1 MNFYCYI
8 KKYNRVIE
16 NFFSI
21 TLLNTI
27 SQIISFFVIPYLVSV
42 LGFEKYGAYY
52 FIYTIALYL
61 MLFGTYGFR
70 FSVTKQVSIYR
81 DDRGKINSIFNAAI
95 FARLILSAIASV
107 IAGVCVYFFMDSDD
121 MLMFLFSLGIVFGD
135 VFIPTWLFQGMEEMR
150 YVTIINVVS
159 KIIFAILI
167 FAFIKEQN
175 DYIYVIVLNSC
186 GYVVAGILSIVIA
199 FRCYNLSFALP
210 RWDDIVELLK
220 DGWHIFVSNIGMEL
234 YRNSNGFIL
243 GVVVGDTALGVYSS
257 IEKLVKVGQSVINA
271 LPMAIFPH
279 ASRIFHGVSI
289 RENVVKLHRMLN
301 VSFFVLLI
309 VALLFA
315 CTPKL
320 VVLFYLQELDYNV
333 AKYLIWLMSPVII
346 FGSMNYMVGIVG
358 LVNFN
363 ASNLFERNI
372 WIVGAVSVVLMLFF
386 SKEYTYYAAAATW
399 SIAEILLFILCLRS
413 LHKVK
418 NRA

>member
-1 MNFYCYI
+1 MNFYFYI

-21 TLLNTI
+21 SLLNTI
-27 SQIISFFVIPYLVSV
+27 SQIISFFVIPYLVAV
-42 LGFEKYGAYY
+42 LGFEKYGSYY

-81 DDRGKINSIFNAAI
+81 DDREKINTIFNATI
-95 FARLILSAIASV
+95 VARLILSFIASV
-107 IAGVCVYFFMDSDD
+107 IVGVCVYFFMDSDD
-121 MLMFLFSLGIVFGD
+121 MIMFLFSLGIVFGD
-135 VFIPTWLFQGMEEMR
+135 VFIPAWLFQGMEEMR

-159 KIIFAILI
+159 KIIFAVLI
-167 FAFIKEQN
+167 FVFIREQS
-175 DYIYVIVLNSC
+175 DYIYVLVLNSC
-186 GYVVAGILSIVIA
+186 GYIVAGILSIVIA
-199 FRCYNLSFALP
+199 FRCYKLSFALP
-210 RWDDIVELLK
+210 RWNDIIELLK

-243 GVVVGDTALGVYSS
+243 GVIVGDTALGVYGSV
-257 IEKLVKVGQSVINA
+257 EKLVKVGQSVINA

-289 RENVVKLHRMLN
+289 KENVTKLYKMLN
-301 VSFFVLLI
+301 VSFFILLI

-315 CTPKL
+315 CSPKL

-346 FGSMNYMVGIVG
+346 FGSMNYIAGIVG
-358 LVNFN
+358 LVNLN

-372 WIVGAVSVVLMLFF
+372 WIVGIVSVILMSLFC
-386 SKEYTYYAAAATW
+386 KEYTYYAAAATW
-399 SIAEILLFILCLRS
+399 SIAEFLLFILCLLS

-418 NRA
+418 NRV